1 MVFKNAQYGRN
12 YKFLGG
18 GVLGLLGGS
27 DQDVRGTGNPQ
38 DERYGR
44 LDHFPRGG
52 GGLISIHFYLSLKIT
67 SY

>member
-52 GGLISIHFYLSLKIT
+52 GGG
-67 SY
+67 